1 MAVNKSNQ
9 LDVNESLNKSEA
21 FFVKNKKTIIGA
33 VVALVLIIGGAYAY
47 RLLVAVPNAE
57 EANTILAKGQEYFA
71 AGNYDAAINGDNTGY
86 IGFLK
91 IASKY
96 SSTDAGNLANLY
108 AGLSYAQKGDSV
120 NAVKYLEKFDTS
132 DDCMISPASVGALG
146 NSYAKLGQVDKAIS
160 TLKKAAEMAD
170 NNTLSPIFYVQA
182 GILLESQNKPAE
194 AKKLY
199 EIVKTKYTKSAEA
212 ESIDKYIERVSH

>member
-33 VVALVLIIGGAYAY
+33 VVALVLIIGGVYAY

-57 EANTILAKGQEYFA
+57 KANTILAKGQEYFA

-91 IASKY
+91 IVSDY
-96 SSTDAGNLANLY
+96 SSIDACNLAILN
-108 AGLSYAQKGDSV
+108 AGLSYAG
-120 NAVKYLEKFDTS
+120 
-132 DDCMISPASVGALG
+132 
-146 NSYAKLGQVDKAIS
+146 
-160 TLKKAAEMAD
+160 
-170 NNTLSPIFYVQA
+170 
-182 GILLESQNKPAE
+182 
-194 AKKLY
+194 
-199 EIVKTKYTKSAEA
+199 
-212 ESIDKYIERVSH
+212 